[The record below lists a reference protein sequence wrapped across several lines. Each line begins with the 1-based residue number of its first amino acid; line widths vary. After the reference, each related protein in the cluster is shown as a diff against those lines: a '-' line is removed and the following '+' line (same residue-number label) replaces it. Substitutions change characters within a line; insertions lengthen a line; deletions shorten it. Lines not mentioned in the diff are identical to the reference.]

1 MKLNFGFKPKL
12 IRTIQ
17 LETGLQA
24 LEYTTTDSKISKTKK
39 QEALE
44 AIQLVVCEF
53 SCLGH
58 ASQVRSLKLEFYLWF
73 ETEFETE
80 LNLNSS
86 LKPDF
91 VDWITVWF
99 ERKV

>member
-1 MKLNFGFKPKL
+1 LPMTRVSG
-12 IRTIQ
+12 
-17 LETGLQA
+17 A
-24 LEYTTTDSKISKTKK
+24 LAKT
-39 QEALE
+39 
-44 AIQLVVCEF
+44 
-53 SCLGH
+53 
-58 ASQVRSLKLEFYLWF
+58 RFYLWF

-91 VDWITVWF
+91 VDWIKVWF

>member
-1 MKLNFGFKPKL
+1 LPWTCVSGAF
-12 IRTIQ
+12 T
-17 LETGLQA
+17 
-24 LEYTTTDSKISKTKK
+24 KT
-39 QEALE
+39 
-44 AIQLVVCEF
+44 
-53 SCLGH
+53 
-58 ASQVRSLKLEFYLWF
+58 RFYLWF

-91 VDWITVWF
+91 VDWIKVWF